1 VPALAYSLLLAAVLI
16 VALAAGGVAA
26 IAGFGI
32 GSLLTPLLALAYGT
46 KVAVLLVALPHFA
59 ATVLRAWMLRSHV
72 ERRVLLTF
80 GAASAVG
87 GLGGALLHATFGS
100 RILSV
105 VLGLLLIF
113 TGLSGLAGLSAR
125 FRINGAAWAFAAG
138 IVSGGF
144 GGVVGNQGGIR
155 TAALLHFPL
164 DRLQLVATATAIG
177 VVVDLARIPVYLA
190 TGGAE
195 ILENWPMVIVAAI
208 GVIAGTLLFTPLL
221 RRVPEPIFRR
231 AVYLLVALLGVA
243 FLLGLTG

>member
-1 VPALAYSLLLAAVLI
+1 MPAVAFALLLGAVLL
-16 VALAAGGVAA
+16 VALAAGGIAA

-32 GSLLTPLLALAYGT
+32 GSLLTPLLAIGYGT
-46 KVAVLLVALPHFA
+46 KVAVVLVALPHFV

-72 ERRVLLTF
+72 ERHVLLTF
-80 GAASAVG
+80 GATSAVG

-100 RILSV
+100 RVLSV
-105 VLGLLLIF
+105 VLGLLLVF
-113 TGLSGLAGLSAR
+113 TGISGLLGVSAR
-125 FRINGAAWAFAAG
+125 FRISGAPWAFGAG

-190 TGGAE
+190 TGGGE
-195 ILENWPMVIVAAI
+195 ILAHWPMVVVAGI
-208 GVIAGTLLFTPLL
+208 GVVAGTLLATPLL
-221 RRVPEPIFRR
+221 RRLPEPIFRR
-231 AVYLLVALLGVA
+231 AVYVLVLLLGVA
-243 FLLGLTG
+243 FLLGLAG